1 MVDAEYDSSHNNNIK
16 RLIKNAKFSDSS
28 AFLGNIDYLPD
39 RNLNRDLLE
48 SLADNSYIRQGLN
61 VILIGATGSGKSFI
75 ANALGVNACQP
86 DIHREMLA
94 GLPQEVEEYVVP
106 AGETCSVCGGKLKV
120 VGKRVVRTEVE
131 YQPAKLILKQIV
143 QQVAKCMECGE
154 EGSRNENSHFQ
165 KAAVPAPPLGHSLST
180 PSLIA

>member
-1 MVDAEYDSSHNNNIK
+1 MVDAEYDSRHNNNIK

-39 RNLNRDLLE
+39 RH
-48 SLADNSYIRQGLN
+48 
-61 VILIGATGSGKSFI
+61 
-75 ANALGVNACQP
+75 ALGVNACQP
-86 DIHREMLA
+86 GIRREMLA

-120 VGKRVVRTEVE
+120 VGKHVVRTEVE
-131 YQPAKLILKQIV
+131 YQPAKLIVKQIV
-143 QQVAKCMECGE
+143 QQVAKFMECGE

-165 KAAVPAPPLGHSLST
+165 KVAVPAPPLAHSLST
-180 PSLIA
+180 PSLIAQVMYQKFVLGLPLARQERTGTVSGWC

>member
-1 MVDAEYDSSHNNNIK
+1 MAARTGWYDRLVEDYDGQIPLWEKIMDRQGERKGAWSGTSLRKGLESWDKGSRVDAEYDSSHNNNIK

-94 GLPQEVEEYVVP
+94 GLP
-106 AGETCSVCGGKLKV
+106 
-120 VGKRVVRTEVE
+120 
-131 YQPAKLILKQIV
+131 
-143 QQVAKCMECGE
+143 
-154 EGSRNENSHFQ
+154 
-165 KAAVPAPPLGHSLST
+165 
-180 PSLIA
+180 